1 MIISDILIAFKI
13 GVLSVMKNK
22 HMSQYDR
29 ITIENGLNHSLSF
42 KAIAKKIGKDCTT
55 VSKEIRNNFNVKEIA
70 GYGRVF
76 NNCAKRLECSFFNSV
91 CQPCSHHSQTKKCS
105 LCKYNCRS
113 HCKEFVEEKC
123 SMLDKPPYVCNAC
136 TNRSK
141 CTLTK
146 HIYYALQAD
155 KKYNARLTESRTGIC
170 INEAEIKYL
179 NDLLVPLIREKGQSI
194 HHVYIIH
201 QDEIMMSEKT
211 LYKIIDQGILEVRNI
226 DLPRKVRYRQRKK
239 KSSSYKI
246 DKNCLEGRRYEDFL
260 NFMNEHPDTAVVEM
274 DSVEGIKGE
283 SCLLTVHFTVCSF
296 MIAVKR
302 HFNDSKSVTD
312 FFNDIYDKLGNDL
325 FVKLFP
331 VILTDNGSEFSN
343 PEAIE
348 FDKDGRR
355 RTYIFYCHP
364 SSPFEK
370 GACEVNHELLR
381 RIVPKGVTWNQY
393 TQKDINIMMS
403 HINSYARDKLNDKSP
418 FLLFSCLYG
427 EEVPNFFNIT
437 CIEPDDINLT
447 KGLISK

>member
-1 MIISDILIAFKI
+1 MIITVILIAFKI

-22 HMSQYDR
+22 HMNQHDR
-29 ITIENGLNHSLSF
+29 IVIENGLNHSLSF

-55 VSKEIRNNFNVKEIA
+55 VSKEIRNNLTVRDMA

-76 NNCAKRLECSFFNSV
+76 NNCAKRFECSLFNSV
-91 CQPCSHHSQTKKCS
+91 CQPCSHPQTKKCS
-105 LCKYNCRS
+105 ICKNNCRS
-113 HCKEFVEEKC
+113 HCKDFVEEKC
-123 SMLDKPPYVCNAC
+123 PKLNKPPYVCNVC
-136 TNRSK
+136 EDKNK

-146 HIYYALQAD
+146 HIYYALQAE
-155 KKYNARLTESRTGIC
+155 KKYNARLVESRTGIC

-194 HHVYIIH
+194 HHIFINH

-211 LYKIIDQGILEVRNI
+211 LYRIIDMGILEVRNI

-239 KSSSYKI
+239 KSSSYKV

-274 DSVEGIKGE
+274 DTVEGIKGE
-283 SCLLTVHFTVCSF
+283 SCLLTIHFTVCSF
-296 MIAVKR
+296 MVAVKR

-312 FFNDIYDKLGNDL
+312 FFDDIYDKLGSDL
-325 FVKLFP
+325 FIKLFP

-348 FDKDGRR
+348 FDKDSRR

-370 GACEVNHELLR
+370 GSCEVNHELLR
-381 RIVPKGVTWNQY
+381 RIVPKGMTWNRY

-427 EEVPNFFNIT
+427 EEVPNFFDIT